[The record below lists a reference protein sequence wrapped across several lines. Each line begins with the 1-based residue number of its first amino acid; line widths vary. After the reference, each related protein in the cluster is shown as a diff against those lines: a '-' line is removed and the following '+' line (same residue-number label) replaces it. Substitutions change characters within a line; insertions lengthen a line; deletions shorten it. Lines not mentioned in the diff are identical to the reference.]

1 MWLLLNQVSLPKEHV
16 DTEVCSRE
24 IIHEA
29 TEPGSGRTKLKS
41 YLLEGK
47 ELKQCG
53 PRHER
58 PGER

>member
-1 MWLLLNQVSLPKEHV
+1 MWLLLNQIPLPKEHA

-29 TEPGSGRTKLKS
+29 GKPGDERTKLRS
-41 YLLEGK
+41 CLLEAEG
-47 ELKQCG
+47 LKQCG
-53 PRHER
+53 PRRGR

>member
-1 MWLLLNQVSLPKEHV
+1 MFVCLMHSKPKQ